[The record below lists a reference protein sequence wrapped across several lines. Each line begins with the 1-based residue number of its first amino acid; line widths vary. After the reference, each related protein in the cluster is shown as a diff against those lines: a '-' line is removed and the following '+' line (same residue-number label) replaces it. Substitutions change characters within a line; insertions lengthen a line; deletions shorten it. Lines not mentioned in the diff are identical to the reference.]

1 MSEPRRSQ
9 TGTVG
14 DTTTNAADLGDIAA
28 AMVLVWA
35 IPAIA
40 FLLMLTRV

>member
-9 TGTVG
+9 TRTVA
-14 DTTTNAADLGDIAA
+14 DTTNAADLGDLAA
-28 AMVLVWA
+28 AMVLLWA

-40 FLLMLTRV
+40 FLLMLARV

>member
-1 MSEPRRSQ
+1 MSEPRRSR
-9 TGTVG
+9 TRTVG
-14 DTTTNAADLGDIAA
+14 DTTHTADLGDIAA
-28 AMVLVWA
+28 AMVLLWA